1 MSRRTRAVALLFAA
15 FASGGGELVA
25 QGSPVPPSCKDAR
38 FRQFD
43 FWVGSWVVLSGTD
56 TAGTNKVTLEEDGCI
71 VHEHWTGS
79 KGGTGQSF
87 NFYDRQDGKWH
98 QVWVDN
104 AGSVLRLSGELVG
117 NQLRLTGETSRPNGT
132 KVVHR
137 LSFTNNPDGTVR
149 QFWESSPDQGK
160 TWTATFDGVYRRQP
174 K

>member
-1 MSRRTRAVALLFAA
+1 MSRRTRAVALLFAV
-15 FASGGGELVA
+15 FASGGGQLVA

>member
-1 MSRRTRAVALLFAA
+1 MSRRTRTVALLLAA
-15 FASGGGELVA
+15 LAPGGACLMA
-25 QGSPVPPSCKDAR
+25 QTPPPRPSCKEAT

-43 FWVGSWVVLSGTD
+43 FWVGSWVVLSGAD
-56 TAGTNKVTLEEDGCI
+56 TAGTNQVTLEEDGCI

-87 NFYDRQDGKWH
+87 NFYDREDGKWH

-132 KVVHR
+132 KVLHR
-137 LSFTNNPDGTVR
+137 LSFTDNPDGTVR
-149 QFWESSPDQGK
+149 QFWESSPDLGM
-160 TWTATFDGVYRRQP
+160 TWTAAFDGVYRRLP